1 MFYEGFGKS
10 MKEEIKNYTYM
21 LLCADGTYYTGW
33 TNQICKRIRAHNSG
47 KGAKYTKGRGPLKLV
62 YLEIS
67 DTKEAAMKWEAAIK
81 KLTRREKEALIQ
93 TEESLALV
101 RQVTEIPFDN

>member
-1 MFYEGFGKS
+1 
-10 MKEEIKNYTYM
+10 M

-33 TNQICKRIRAHNSG
+33 TNQIRKRIQAHNSG

-67 DTKEAAMKWEAAIK
+67 DTKEAAMKREAAIK

-93 TEESLALV
+93 TEESRTLV

>member
-33 TNQICKRIRAHNSG
+33 TNQIRKRIRAHNSG

-67 DTKEAAMKWEAAIK
+67 DTKEAAMKREAAIK
-81 KLTRREKEALIQ
+81 KLTRRGKEALIQ

>member
-1 MFYEGFGKS
+1 MS
-10 MKEEIKNYTYM
+10 TTEEKHNYTYIVR
-21 LLCADGTYYTGW
+21 CKDGTYYTGW
-33 TNQICKRIRAHNSG
+33 TNQIRKRIRAHNSG

-67 DTKEAAMKWEAAIK
+67 DTKEAAMKREAAIK

>member
-1 MFYEGFGKS
+1 M
-10 MKEEIKNYTYM
+10 
-21 LLCADGTYYTGW
+21 
-33 TNQICKRIRAHNSG
+33 TNQIRKRIRAHNSG

-67 DTKEAAMKWEAAIK
+67 DTKEAAMKREAAIK

>member
-1 MFYEGFGKS
+1 MRGRDVLHWMDESDLQTHPGAQQWKGS
-10 MKEEIKNYTYM
+10 
-21 LLCADGTYYTGW
+21 
-33 TNQICKRIRAHNSG
+33 QIHERPWA
-47 KGAKYTKGRGPLKLV
+47 AKLV

-67 DTKEAAMKWEAAIK
+67 DTKEAAMKREAAIK

>member
-1 MFYEGFGKS
+1 
-10 MKEEIKNYTYM
+10 M

-33 TNQICKRIRAHNSG
+33 TNQIRKRIQAHNSG

-67 DTKEAAMKWEAAIK
+67 DTKEAAMKREAAIK

-93 TEESLALV
+93 TEESRTLV
-101 RQVTEIPFDN
+101 REVTEIPFDN

>member
-1 MFYEGFGKS
+1 
-10 MKEEIKNYTYM
+10 M

-33 TNQICKRIRAHNSG
+33 TNQIRKRIRAHNSG
-47 KGAKYTKGRGPLKLV
+47 KGAKYTKGRGPLRLV

-67 DTKEAAMKWEAAIK
+67 DTKEAAMKREAAIK

>member
-33 TNQICKRIRAHNSG
+33 TNQLRKRIRAHNSG

-67 DTKEAAMKWEAAIK
+67 DTKEAAMKREAAIK

-93 TEESLALV
+93 TEESRTLV

>member
-33 TNQICKRIRAHNSG
+33 TNQIRKRIRAHNSG

-67 DTKEAAMKWEAAIK
+67 DTKEAAMKREAAIK

-93 TEESLALV
+93 TEKSRTLV

>member
-33 TNQICKRIRAHNSG
+33 TNQIRKRIRAHNSG

-67 DTKEAAMKWEAAIK
+67 DTKEAAMKRAAAIQ
-81 KLTRREKEALIQ
+81 KLTRRENEALIQ

>member
-1 MFYEGFGKS
+1 MFYEGFGQS

-33 TNQICKRIRAHNSG
+33 TNQIRKRIRAHNSV

-67 DTKEAAMKWEAAIK
+67 DTKEAAMKREAAIK

>member
-1 MFYEGFGKS
+1 M
-10 MKEEIKNYTYM
+10 NYTYIVK
-21 LLCADGTYYTGW
+21 CSDETFYTGW
-33 TNQICKRIRAHNSG
+33 TNDLEKRIEMHNSG

-67 DTKEAAMKWEAAIK
+67 DTKEAAMKREAAIK

>member
-33 TNQICKRIRAHNSG
+33 TNQIRKRIRAHNSG

-67 DTKEAAMKWEAAIK
+67 DTKEAAMKREAAIK

-101 RQVTEIPFDN
+101 RQVTEILFDN

>member
-10 MKEEIKNYTYM
+10 MKEEIKNYTYK

-33 TNQICKRIRAHNSG
+33 TNQIRKRIRAHNSG

-67 DTKEAAMKWEAAIK
+67 DTKEAAMKREAAIK

-93 TEESLALV
+93 TEKSLALV

>member
-33 TNQICKRIRAHNSG
+33 TNQIRKRIRAHNSG

-62 YLEIS
+62 YLEVS
-67 DTKEAAMKWEAAIK
+67 DTKEAAMKREAAIK

-93 TEESLALV
+93 TEESRTLV

>member
-33 TNQICKRIRAHNSG
+33 TNQIRKRIQAHNSG

-67 DTKEAAMKWEAAIK
+67 DTKEAAMKREAAIK

-93 TEESLALV
+93 TEESRTLV
-101 RQVTEIPFDN
+101 REVTEIPFDN

>member
-33 TNQICKRIRAHNSG
+33 TNQIRKRIRAHNSG

-67 DTKEAAMKWEAAIK
+67 DTKEAAMKREAAIK

-93 TEESLALV
+93 TEESLALG

>member
-1 MFYEGFGKS
+1 
-10 MKEEIKNYTYM
+10 M

-33 TNQICKRIRAHNSG
+33 TNQIRKRIRAHNSG

-67 DTKEAAMKWEAAIK
+67 DTKEAAMKREAAIK

-93 TEESLALV
+93 TEESRTLV

>member
-1 MFYEGFGKS
+1 
-10 MKEEIKNYTYM
+10 M

-33 TNQICKRIRAHNSG
+33 TNQIRKRIRAHNSG

-67 DTKEAAMKWEAAIK
+67 DTKEAAMKREAAIK

-93 TEESLALV
+93 TEDSRTLV

>member
-33 TNQICKRIRAHNSG
+33 TNQIRKRIRAHNSG
-47 KGAKYTKGRGPLKLV
+47 K
-62 YLEIS
+62 
-67 DTKEAAMKWEAAIK
+67 
-81 KLTRREKEALIQ
+81 
-93 TEESLALV
+93 
-101 RQVTEIPFDN
+101 